1 VGYSTTILKFHRVRS
16 CVMHEKEE
24 YYTFTQLVSFFH
36 FLREE
41 GGRMTQEDVRLLL
54 AGFELLLVRSLPA
67 LSLRDV
73 EFIIHELI
81 ILESEYAILGKEE
94 IPESEPLSAF
104 ELLQIPGRIRE
115 DMRKGELTAETLKP
129 LLAKFERELEKS
141 SSKITLA
148 QSYQLHQEMDNLKK
162 ESEKRE

>member
-1 VGYSTTILKFHRVRS
+1 
-16 CVMHEKEE
+16 MHEKEE
-24 YYTFTQLVSFFH
+24 YYSFTQLVSFFH

-41 GGRMTQEDVRLLL
+41 GGRMEKEDVRLLL
-54 AGFELLLVRSLPA
+54 AGFELLLARSLPT

-81 ILESEYAILGKEE
+81 ILEGEFKIPREKE

-104 ELLQIPGRIRE
+104 ELLEIPSKIRE
-115 DMRKGELTAETLKP
+115 DMKKGELTAETLKS

-148 QSYQLHQEMDNLKK
+148 QSYQLHQEKDNLKK
-162 ESEKRE
+162 EFEKRE